1 VHSSEV
7 PSTVVRSHV
16 LIADGMLRTQGSL
29 SAMHVRLCGCVM
41 QPELPER
48 YLPCMVHGA
57 EYEET
62 IEMCSSGLACIKP
75 CPVYTMMANT
85 LTQGCLYILQ
95 CFCRWLVAEQ
105 CCHLQQLLQLAAAG
119 IISKRP

>member
-1 VHSSEV
+1 MRLSPE
-7 PSTVVRSHV
+7 TVADAFILLCSHV
-16 LIADGMLRTQGSL
+16 LIADGMLRAQRSSL
-29 SAMHVRLCGCVM
+29 SAVHVRLHSRIV

-48 YLPCMVHGA
+48 HLPCIVHGA

-95 CFCRWLVAEQ
+95 CFCRWLVAE
-105 CCHLQQLLQLAAAG
+105 
-119 IISKRP
+119 